1 PTDVETETDSK
12 GRIIKAWHKEYGEP
26 VIHSGMS
33 KMSKS
38 KNNGIDPHTVIEKYG
53 ADTVRLF
60 MMFTSPPEQTL
71 EWSDSGVEGA
81 SRFIKRVWKIT
92 NEHADST
99 EALDVSAMNATQ
111 KGLYRELHKTIAKV
125 TDDVG
130 RRNTFNT
137 AIAAIMELLNHTMK
151 FKVESTQDKA
161 LVNNIMINVTIMLS
175 PIAPHMT
182 HELWKVMGQEGHIE
196 DTVWPVADKAAM
208 VEDEKLI
215 VIQVNGKV
223 RAKIT
228 IPATL
233 GDDEVKTLAR
243 EDENV
248 IKFTDGKTI
257 RKEIYIKGKLV
268 NIVAN

>member
-1 PTDVETETDSK
+1 
-12 GRIIKAWHKEYGEP
+12 
-26 VIHSGMS
+26 
-33 KMSKS
+33 
-38 KNNGIDPHTVIEKYG
+38 
-53 ADTVRLF
+53 
-60 MMFTSPPEQTL
+60 
-71 EWSDSGVEGA
+71 
-81 SRFIKRVWKIT
+81 
-92 NEHADST
+92 
-99 EALDVSAMNATQ
+99 
-111 KGLYRELHKTIAKV
+111 
-125 TDDVG
+125 
-130 RRNTFNT
+130 
-137 AIAAIMELLNHTMK
+137 
-151 FKVESTQDKA
+151 
-161 LVNNIMINVTIMLS
+161 
-175 PIAPHMT
+175 
-182 HELWKVMGQEGHIE
+182 
-196 DTVWPVADKAAM
+196 M